1 LLRLRKSLL
10 IEAIDV
16 SHRKPQDTNF
26 CSYRSSRESYM
37 HEYGRLN
44 LGREQEAADDSRID
58 ALADWEY
65 IEKAALN
72 GKRYDSFIMS
82 TEKSQGMT

>member
-1 LLRLRKSLL
+1 
-10 IEAIDV
+10 
-16 SHRKPQDTNF
+16 
-26 CSYRSSRESYM
+26 M